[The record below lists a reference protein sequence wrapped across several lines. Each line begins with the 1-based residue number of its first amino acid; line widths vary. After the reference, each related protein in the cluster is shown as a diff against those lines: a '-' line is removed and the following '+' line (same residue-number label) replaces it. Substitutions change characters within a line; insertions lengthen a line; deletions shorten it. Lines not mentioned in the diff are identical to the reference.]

1 MDKKVARTVVQT
13 LNHPK
18 IIDALNGYIDFRI
31 NKIREQLETVK
42 EPSRVYELQGAIQ
55 ELRKFKRI
63 REDALAVDQ
72 MKEV

>member
-1 MDKKVARTVVQT
+1 MDKKTARTVVQT

-42 EPSRVYELQGAIQ
+42 EPDRLYELQGAIQ